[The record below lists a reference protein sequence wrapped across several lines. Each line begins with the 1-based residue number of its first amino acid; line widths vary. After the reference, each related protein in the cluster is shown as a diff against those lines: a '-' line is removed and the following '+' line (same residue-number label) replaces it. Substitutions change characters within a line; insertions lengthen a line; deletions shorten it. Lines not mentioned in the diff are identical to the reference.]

1 MSKNVK
7 MNGYIATVES
17 GPARTPEAHRID
29 AAYYKTD
36 GGFTTFKDIAHQ
48 DVFTVRND
56 LLQKVSRIEGQM
68 TILMDLQNLLSEAQE
83 KGSVRGSVTALRFVD
98 PDGNAHWDTCDVR
111 ISRADSGAL
120 PATCDP
126 ETR

>member
-7 MNGYIATVES
+7 MNGYIAYVES
-17 GPARTPEAHRID
+17 GKDRIGEAHRID
-29 AAYYKTD
+29 AAYYKSD
-36 GGFTTFKDIAHQ
+36 GTFTTFKDVAHQ

-56 LLQKVSRIEGQM
+56 LLQKVSRVEGEM
-68 TILMDLQNLLSEAQE
+68 TILADLQNLLCEAQE
-83 KGSVRGSVTALRFVD
+83 RGSVRGSVTALRFVD
-98 PDGNAHWDTCDVR
+98 PDGNAHWDTCDVL
-111 ISRADSGAL
+111 ISRADSGTL